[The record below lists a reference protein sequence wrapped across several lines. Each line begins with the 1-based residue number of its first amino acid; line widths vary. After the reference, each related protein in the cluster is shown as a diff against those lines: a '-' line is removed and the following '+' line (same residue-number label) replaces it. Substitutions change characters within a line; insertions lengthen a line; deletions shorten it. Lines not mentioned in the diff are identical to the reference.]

1 MDVGITKL
9 KEMWKRSIENPHEF
23 WSPIAEELYWAK
35 KWDKV
40 LDDSNPP
47 FYR

>member
-23 WSPIAEELYWAK
+23 WSSIAEEF
-35 KWDKV
+35 V
-40 LDDSNPP
+40 LGQEVG
-47 FYR
+47 